1 MRGVSSTRRT
11 EIDGLR
17 AVAALWVMCDHFGL
31 SALVG
36 MHYGF
41 LAVRVML
48 VLSAYFAARQLRS
61 LWSPSYALQNGVP
74 TGESVASTLMHY
86 YTSRVIRLGLVAY
99 AAIFLAVLF
108 NADGARAT
116 WQWHATFATNLWI
129 LKNTD
134 WPGCLSHFWS
144 LAVQMQFLL
153 LLPLAV
159 LILGRRL
166 PLFLFGGILAAL
178 VHRTC
183 VWVNDAEAFI
193 RWMPLT
199 NSLDAFCMG
208 FGLAWAQ
215 QERPEWFKKLE
226 LPSLTAVALFF
237 LVATQWIR
245 GVSYD
250 SRWGV
255 LIETGEA
262 IAMTLL
268 FGALLVGR
276 SYGPVGRVLRST
288 PLVKLGAASL
298 SLYALHPIVE
308 RLLAYL
314 LVGRDAPQNPAHIG
328 LWFQGMAAATSILMA
343 WIGFFLLE
351 IPARKITT
359 LIETGSKAVTPALLA
374 FSRRSM
380 GWLRPLQP
388 VGAACLCLSL
398 IYGSMAPLRYPAH
411 RTFATE
417 TEEAPLDVD
426 SLVPFFLDNPY
437 KAENIT

>member
-1 MRGVSSTRRT
+1 MTRSSRRL

-61 LWSPSYALQNGVP
+61 LWSTTAAR
-74 TGESVASTLMHY
+74 GESITSTLVHY

-116 WQWHATFATNLWI
+116 WHWHVSFATNLWI

-153 LLPLAV
+153 LLPPALT
-159 LILGRRL
+159 ILGPRRL
-166 PLFLFGGILAAL
+166 PKFLLGGVLAAL
-178 VHRTC
+178 AHRAC
-183 VWVNDAEAFI
+183 VWIHDAEAFI

-208 FGLAWAQ
+208 VGLAWVQ
-215 QERPEWFKKLE
+215 QERPDWFRKLE
-226 LPSLTAVALFF
+226 LPSLTAVALIF
-237 LVATQWIR
+237 LIATQWLR
-245 GVSYD
+245 GSHYD
-250 SRWGV
+250 SSWGV

-262 IAMTLL
+262 IAMTLF

-276 SYGPVGRVLRST
+276 SFGWLGRVLRST
-288 PLVKLGAASL
+288 PFVKLGAASL
-298 SLYALHPIVE
+298 SLYALHPVVE

-314 LVGRDAPQNPAHIG
+314 LIGGGAPQDPSHIG
-328 LWFQGMAAATSILMA
+328 LWFQGLAAGTAILA
-343 WIGFFLLE
+343 ALAGFYLLE
-351 IPARKITT
+351 IPARKITSW
-359 LIETGSKAVTPALLA
+359 IENGASALAPGLLSFSDRFSCWLRRWQPLGAVCLALL
-374 FSRRSM
+374 
-380 GWLRPLQP
+380 L
-388 VGAACLCLSL
+388 VYGALT
-398 IYGSMAPLRYPAH
+398 PLRYPH
-411 RTFATE
+411 RSIATE
-417 TEEAPLDVD
+417 VEEAPPIDPD
-426 SLVPFFLDNPY
+426 SFVPFFLDNPR
-437 KAENIT
+437 KAENFV